1 MDIASPDTAN
11 PDSTDVI
18 SDQDLLSQAQR
29 LTRQRRWE
37 DAARLYHELL
47 GRTPDDVDALEGLG
61 LLAVHAGR
69 LAEGLD
75 WLTRAKKQAPQNAR
89 VLANLGVAQRRNGL
103 VREALESYRE
113 AAAIAPTVTTL
124 VNLARAERDLGRLPE
139 AIATF
144 QRAVALD
151 PKAVDAWSM
160 LSNALREA
168 GQLDSALR
176 AARNALTHNPWHGQ
190 AHLNEG
196 TALHRLGQLAEAVVS
211 YWIASKVPASQKSA
225 SANLNVALGE
235 PSARALTAA
244 PELTLVRRLLE
255 YPKDVDAML
264 TLGHR
269 ARDRGRTPTALC
281 CLECAAEIA
290 PKAATYLDIGALA
303 WTLGQPDQ
311 AQLRMLRAF
320 ECDDV
325 DVDTYRLFGR
335 WLTLAQRFHLGRPAW
350 RAILERCPDDPMALI
365 NLGVACQRRGFPT
378 EAERLQRRALAL
390 DARSVEAS
398 VNLGVALNDQG
409 RTRDAIEVYR
419 DALAQR
425 PDTVLLA
432 SNLLF
437 TLHFDPELSPETI
450 FAEHLAFG
458 RSFAEPLREQRAF
471 TQSRDPNRRL
481 RVGYVSADFRW
492 HPVSYFLDP
501 VLAEHDPASV
511 EVYCYSDVDRPD
523 EVTRR
528 FAGLAQ
534 RFTPCRRW
542 SDARLAERIAAD
554 QIDILVDLAGHTG
567 SNRLLVF
574 ARKPAPIQVSWLGY
588 FDTTGVS
595 AIDYRIVDE
604 HSMTVEAERFFVERV
619 VRLPR
624 SSNCFRSTATPD
636 PAPPPCL
643 ERGHITFGCYN
654 NPSKITRAVI
664 AAFARILHEVPRSRL
679 VLKYAMFD
687 DRAVRDRYQSW
698 LEAEGVASERVD
710 FRGHSSINQF
720 MASFADMDIALDPFP
735 YSGETTAVHTLWM
748 GVPLVA
754 LEGTTLV
761 QRLASRVL
769 RVAGLDDYV
778 ASSLDDYVRIA
789 RSLAAAPERLA
800 AERQG
805 LRGRLRASPLFDHR
819 GVTRDLEAAY
829 RSMWQAWCRQ
839 SPGNQAPSAELQAT
853 ESLEPTAADAPKA

>member
-1 MDIASPDTAN
+1 MHTASPDTAS
-11 PDSTDVI
+11 PDSTDTL
-18 SDQDLLSQAQR
+18 SDEDLLSQAQR
-29 LTRQRRWE
+29 LVKQRRSD
-37 DAARLYHELL
+37 DAAKLFRELL
-47 GRTPDDVDALEGLG
+47 GRSPEHVDALEGLG

-69 LAEGLD
+69 AAEGLD
-75 WLTRAKKQAPQNAR
+75 WLTRAKQRAPKNAR
-89 VLANLGVAQRRNGL
+89 VLANLGVAQKKNGL
-103 VREALESYRE
+103 LREALESYRE
-113 AAAIAPTVTTL
+113 AAAIAPTLMTL
-124 VNLARAERDLGRLPE
+124 VNLARAERDAGQLSE

-144 QRAVALD
+144 QRAIALD

-176 AARNALTHNPWHGQ
+176 AARKALAHNPWHGQ

-196 TALHRLGQLAEAVVS
+196 TALHRLGQLADAVVS

-244 PELTLVRRLLE
+244 PELALVRRLLE
-255 YPKDVDAML
+255 HPKDVDAML
-264 TLGHR
+264 TLGRR
-269 ARDRGRTPTALC
+269 ARESGRIPTALC

-290 PKAATYLDIGALA
+290 PKATTYLDIGTLA
-303 WTLGQPDQ
+303 WTLGQHDQ
-311 AQLRMLRAF
+311 AQLRMLRVF

-335 WLTLAQRFHLGRPAW
+335 WLMLEPRFHLGRPAW
-350 RAILERCPDDPMALI
+350 RTIIERCPDDTMALI
-365 NLGVACQRRGFPT
+365 NLGVASQRRGLPT
-378 EAERLQRRALAL
+378 EAERLQRRALVL
-390 DARSVEAS
+390 DPRSVEAS

-409 RTRDAIEVYR
+409 RTRDAIAVYR
-419 DALAQR
+419 DCLAQR
-425 PDTVLLA
+425 PGAVQIA

-458 RSFAEPLREQRAF
+458 RSFAEPLREQRTF
-471 TQSRDPNRRL
+471 SQNRDPDRRL
-481 RVGYVSADFRW
+481 RIGYVSADFRW

-501 VLAEHDPASV
+501 VLAEHDPTSV
-511 EVYCYSDVDRPD
+511 EVYAYSDVDRPD

-528 FAGLAQ
+528 FAGLVQ

-567 SNRLLVF
+567 NNRMLVF

-624 SSNCFRSTATPD
+624 SSNCFRSTAGPD

-654 NPSKITRAVI
+654 NPSKITRGVV
-664 AAFARILHEVPRSRL
+664 AAFARILHEVPKSRL
-679 VLKYAMFD
+679 ILKYAMFD
-687 DRAVRDRYQSW
+687 DPVVRARYQGW
-698 LEAEGVASERVD
+698 LEAEGVPNERVD
-710 FRGHSSINQF
+710 FRGHSAISRF
-720 MASFADMDIALDPFP
+720 MASFADIDIALDPFP
-735 YSGETTAVHTLWM
+735 YSGETTAAHTLWM

-789 RSLAAAPERLA
+789 RSLAGAPERLA
-800 AERQG
+800 AERQE
-805 LRGRLRASPLFDHR
+805 LRERLRASPLFDHR

-829 RSMWQAWCRQ
+829 RTMWQAWVA
-839 SPGNQAPSAELQAT
+839 QAPGDQVSGSRL
-853 ESLEPTAADAPKA
+853 